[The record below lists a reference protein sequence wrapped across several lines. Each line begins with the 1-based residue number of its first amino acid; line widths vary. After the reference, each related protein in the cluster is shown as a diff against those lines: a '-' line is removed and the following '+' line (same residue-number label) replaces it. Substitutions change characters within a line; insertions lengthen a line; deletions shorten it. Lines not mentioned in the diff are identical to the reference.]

1 MVDIVRWLR
10 DVAEDWRCEE
20 AADEIERLRAENERF
35 QERLNCWGDAAD
47 EIERLRRERGDEER
61 RANIL
66 SDAIDYALNVSHEG
80 LPWLDDWFHGE
91 PNAMHE
97 LDAWRARSR
106 AALGEEKK

>member
-1 MVDIVRWLR
+1 MSDDLIDRLKEPPNQVRECDPTYHVYQYRLGLLA
-10 DVAEDWRCEE
+10 AE
-20 AADEIERLRAENERF
+20 
-35 QERLNCWGDAAD
+35 
-47 EIERLRRERGDEER
+47 EIERLRRERDDEER

-66 SDAIDYALNVSHEG
+66 SDAIDYVLNVSHEG

-91 PNAMHE
+91 PDAMHE

>member
-1 MVDIVRWLR
+1 MNDIVEKLR
-10 DVAEDWRCEE
+10 SAFLS
-20 AADEIERLRAENERF
+20 DENNYGIISDLPDA
-35 QERLNCWGDAAD
+35 AAD
-47 EIERLRRERGDEER
+47 EIERLRRERDDEER

-66 SDAIDYALNVSHEG
+66 SDAIDYVLNVSHEG

-91 PNAMHE
+91 PDAMHE